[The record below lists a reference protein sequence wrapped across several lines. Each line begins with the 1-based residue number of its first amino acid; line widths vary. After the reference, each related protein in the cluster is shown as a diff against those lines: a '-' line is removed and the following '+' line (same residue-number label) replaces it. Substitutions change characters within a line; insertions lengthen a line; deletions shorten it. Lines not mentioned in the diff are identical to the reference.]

1 MKKKWKKQVDAAQA
15 AKYEAKLTEIAG
27 LLFEEAKKMDGPS
40 LMGGKS
46 GAALFFFY
54 YGKYTMKEKYVDY
67 GLELLS
73 DIFDEINEG
82 FVYHTFAG
90 GLAGIG
96 WTVEHLSR
104 VEFLDAD
111 TNEILGDL
119 DSFLDRMMRAEI
131 KEGNYDF
138 LHAALG
144 VGFYFLSRL
153 NCPDAKGY
161 LSALVDG
168 LDKVSHKDEGGG
180 IKWHSVLDHEKKLE
194 GFNLSLS
201 HGISS
206 IIAILS
212 RIYKQGINKEK
223 TFFLLEGAVN
233 YLLQQAQDLE
243 KYSAVFPSWIA
254 EPRIFGS
261 RLGWCY
267 GDLGN
272 AITLWQAAQIAKNK
286 EWEEMAVKTILHST
300 KRRDPANEYI
310 NDAGLC
316 HGAIGVGHLY
326 NRMYHYTGLEEC
338 RETALYW
345 YENIF
350 KLAVNEDGLAGYK
363 TFRIKELGGPHPDSG
378 FLEGISGIGLAL
390 ISLLSDIEPQWDEA
404 LLMS

>member
-1 MKKKWKKQVDAAQA
+1 MKKKWTKQVEEAQSP
-15 AKYEAKLTEIAG
+15 KYEEKLTEIAEV
-27 LLFEEAKKMDGPS
+27 LLEKAGETDGPS

-54 YGKYTMKEKYVDY
+54 YGKYTMKEKYVDF
-67 GLELLS
+67 GLALLS
-73 DIFDEINEG
+73 EIFDTINEG

-104 VEFLDAD
+104 VEFLDTD
-111 TNEILGDL
+111 TNEVLGDL
-119 DSFLDRMMRAEI
+119 DPFLDRMMKGEI
-131 KEGNYDF
+131 KEGYFDY

-144 VGFYFLSRL
+144 IGLYFLSRSGS
-153 NCPDAKGY
+153 PDAGDY

-168 LDKVSHKDEGGG
+168 LEKVSQKDKEGSL
-180 IKWHSVLDHEKKLE
+180 KWLSVLDHEKKTE

-212 RIYKQGINKEK
+212 RLYQRGINKEK

-233 YLLQQAQDLE
+233 YLLQQAQDPE
-243 KYSAVFPSWIA
+243 KYAVIFPSWISD
-254 EPRIFGS
+254 PPIFSS

-272 AITLWQAAQIAKNK
+272 AITLWQAAQIAKKK
-286 EWEEMAVKTILHST
+286 EWEGMAVKTILHAS
-300 KRRDPANEYI
+300 KRRDPVAEYI

-316 HGAIGVGHLY
+316 HGAVGVAHLY
-326 NRMYHYTGLEEC
+326 NRMYHYTGLEKC

-345 YENIF
+345 YDKTLKF
-350 KLAVNEDGLAGYK
+350 AVNEDGLAGFK
-363 TFRIKELGGPHPDSG
+363 TFRTQDLGGPHPDPG